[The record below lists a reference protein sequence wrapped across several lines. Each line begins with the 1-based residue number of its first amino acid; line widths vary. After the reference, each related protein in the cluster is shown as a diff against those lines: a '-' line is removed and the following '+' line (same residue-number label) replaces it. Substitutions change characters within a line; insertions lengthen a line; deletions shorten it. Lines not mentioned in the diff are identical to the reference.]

1 MDNMFAG
8 MGLGDFI
15 NKDKTTL
22 VNSMIAGP
30 DQRSESKVS
39 IPSISKSSS
48 NSNLSLQEK
57 RKIMEQQEAAKSVKP
72 PVAQT
77 PADSLIAKSLSMNQ
91 MSSSASGSATTNWNS
106 PSALTSWNTTS
117 QGLGSQQPQ
126 QRPGAGFGN
135 FSQAQSLIRPPAQK
149 PDLSAFDNLL
159 SPSSGGGSSNKQ
171 PMNSIGGKDL
181 SDGGGFG

>member
-15 NKDKTTL
+15 NKDKNTAL

-30 DQRSESKVS
+30 DKSSESKVS
-39 IPSISKSSS
+39 IPSIAKSSS
-48 NSNLSLQEK
+48 NMSLQEK
-57 RKIMEQQEAAKSVKP
+57 RKILQQQEAAKSVQP

-91 MSSSASGSATTNWNS
+91 MSGSTNWSSPAPRTGWNS
-106 PSALTSWNTTS
+106 LSVSNPPS
-117 QGLGSQQPQ
+117 QGMT
-126 QRPGAGFGN
+126 GAGFGN
-135 FSQAQSLIRPPAQK
+135 FSQAQSFIRPTAQK

-159 SPSSGGGSSNKQ
+159 SPSSGGASGPSNKL
-171 PMNSIGGKDL
+171 PMNSIGGKI
-181 SDGGGFG
+181 